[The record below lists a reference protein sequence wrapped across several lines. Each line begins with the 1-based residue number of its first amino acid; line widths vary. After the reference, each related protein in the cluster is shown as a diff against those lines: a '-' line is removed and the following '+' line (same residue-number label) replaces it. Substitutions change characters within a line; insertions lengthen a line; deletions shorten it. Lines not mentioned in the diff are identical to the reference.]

1 VTDSVEGIVPEFLT
15 LLHGVLDS
23 PDIPLN
29 VSRSY
34 LQSDNNVKKI
44 SNHITKKVADK
55 LEEIFKK
62 ERTQLEEKWDSL
74 KIFVEYGML
83 TEERFYDRASKFA
96 LLKNTDNKYF
106 TLDEYKALTES
117 SQTDKNSTLVY
128 LYANNKEDQYTFIDA
143 AKGKGYDVLMMDGQ
157 LDVHWLGLLEQ
168 KLEKTRFVRVDSD
181 TVEHIIEKDEKTS
194 VELSDK
200 EKENLTE
207 AIQSLLPNIDKTE
220 FNVDFK
226 SLGETTRP
234 VQITQN
240 EFSRRM
246 KEMSAMQPGMAFYGE
261 MPDMFQVIVNMD
273 HPIAKQLLGEVK
285 DKSKEETT
293 AFASENARLKQV
305 IDLALLSN
313 GMLRGEALSNFI
325 KRSVELL

>member
-1 VTDSVEGIVPEFLT
+1 
-15 LLHGVLDS
+15 
-23 PDIPLN
+23 
-29 VSRSY
+29 
-34 LQSDNNVKKI
+34 VKKI

>member
-1 VTDSVEGIVPEFLT
+1 M
-15 LLHGVLDS
+15 
-23 PDIPLN
+23 
-29 VSRSY
+29 
-34 LQSDNNVKKI
+34 KKI

-62 ERTQLEEKWDSL
+62 ERTQFEEKWDSL

-83 TEERFYDRASKFA
+83 TEDRFYDRAAKFA

-106 TLDEYKALTES
+106 TFEEYKALIES
-117 SQTDKNSTLVY
+117 TQTDKNDTLVY
-128 LYANNKEDQYTFIDA
+128 LYANDKEDQYTFIDA
-143 AKGKGYDVLMMDGQ
+143 AKEKGYDVLMMDGQ
-157 LDVHWLGLLEQ
+157 LDVHWVGLLEQ
-168 KLEKTRFVRVDSD
+168 KLEKTRFVRVDSN
-181 TVEHIIEKDEKTS
+181 TVEHLIEKEEKTS

-207 AIQSLLPNIDKTE
+207 AVKSQLPKIDKTE

-234 VQITQN
+234 VQITQD

-261 MPDMFQVIVNMD
+261 MPNMFQVILNMD
-273 HPIAKQLLGEVK
+273 HPIAKQLLSDTK
-285 DKSKEETT
+285 DKSKEEATT
-293 AFASENARLKQV
+293 FASGNAKLKQI

-313 GMLRGEALSNFI
+313 GMLKGEALNNFI
-325 KRSVELL
+325 KRSVDML